1 MAVISFLKPLM
12 EKTWQMDELYHTYR
26 NQMYALAFSILHSQM
41 EAEDAVHDVFVRVAA
56 NRSVLEKITSRE
68 DMRNYLL
75 KATKNT
81 ALNALRKTNH
91 EIPFVEQCGMSETA
105 MSDEEF
111 LDAIFRRGEYEEV
124 IRAIRGLDNRYSDVL
139 YFHFVL
145 EMTVP
150 ETAKAL
156 DRSISA
162 VKQQLVRG
170 KKMLLS
176 NLEHRK
182 GAGYGG
188 E

>member
-1 MAVISFLKPLM
+1 MAGIGFLKPLM
-12 EKTWQMDELYHTYR
+12 KKAWQMDELYHTYR

-41 EAEDAVHDVFVRVAA
+41 AAEDAVHDVFVRVAA
-56 NRSVLEKITSRE
+56 NRSVLEKIKSQE

-81 ALNALRKTNH
+81 ALNALRKTSR
-91 EIPFVEQCGMSETA
+91 EIPFEEPA
-105 MSDEEF
+105 LSDEEF
-111 LDAIFRRGEYEEV
+111 FDAVFRRGAYEEV
-124 IRAIRGLDNRYSDVL
+124 VRAIRALDGKYADVL

-176 NLEHRK
+176 QLEHRK